1 MYLFFQSLTDFRA
14 NGHNAIQSAC
24 FTFLSFIS
32 TQPTPIHEPLIPR
45 RASSPNRRILRLQN
59 NCMPKICTYLRMV
72 VPRCNTYS
80 SGLSAHFRPQ
90 WAYSRR
96 GERSLDRRPTHFH
109 THRRLVLRLTSEL
122 PSLDLPAYTLT
133 QQFLTVS
140 FHSVT
145 FPSLLRSSLSSRL
158 PRRES
163 YCLREMLSLF
173 YLIIEAVSYV
183 SAATRRTQRSITADH
198 SVHSTSTLTSMTRAT
213 TSTINHITQRRFFRC
228 NGARGTSTLFL
239 LR

>member
-158 PRRES
+158 PPEGILLPARDAFTLLPHHRGRLLRVSSHTKDSTFHHSRPLGPFDIHIDLHDES
-163 YCLREMLSLF
+163 NNLYHKS
-173 YLIIEAVSYV
+173 
-183 SAATRRTQRSITADH
+183 H
-198 SVHSTSTLTSMTRAT
+198 HSTPILP
-213 TSTINHITQRRFFRC
+213 
-228 NGARGTSTLFL
+228 L
-239 LR
+239 